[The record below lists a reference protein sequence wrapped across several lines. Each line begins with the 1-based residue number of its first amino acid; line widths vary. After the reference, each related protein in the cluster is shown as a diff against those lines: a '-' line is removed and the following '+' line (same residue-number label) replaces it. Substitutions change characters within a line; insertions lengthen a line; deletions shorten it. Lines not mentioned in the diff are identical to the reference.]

1 MNNGPLPT
9 RLVFLSDLPAIA
21 PGTKVRF
28 LGCITDYNQATGCL
42 ALQHAYPPPP
52 SPCLTAIVDV
62 NILLERLK
70 STDTRIGEWLNV
82 MGYVEAHPEPLEEKS
97 SHRRGHHNHVK
108 REERKGGKPTARVR
122 VQAVMLWSAGAVRL
136 AEYEKA
142 LAARI
147 EVEQS
152 INNNLKIVETY

>member
-1 MNNGPLPT
+1 MNHGPLPT

-28 LGCITDYNQATGCL
+28 LGCVTDYNKSTGCL
-42 ALQHAYPPPP
+42 ALGHAYPPPP
-52 SPCLTAIVDV
+52 SPFLTALVDV
-62 NILLERLK
+62 NILLETLK

-82 MGYVEAHPEPLEEKS
+82 MGYVEAHPELFEEEK
-97 SHRRGHHNHVK
+97 SHRRGHHNNARRGEQEK
-108 REERKGGKPTARVR
+108 EGPTARVR
-122 VQAVMLWSAGAVRL
+122 VQAVMLWSAGAVKL

-147 EVEQS
+147 EVEHDMTK
-152 INNNLKIVETY
+152 NP